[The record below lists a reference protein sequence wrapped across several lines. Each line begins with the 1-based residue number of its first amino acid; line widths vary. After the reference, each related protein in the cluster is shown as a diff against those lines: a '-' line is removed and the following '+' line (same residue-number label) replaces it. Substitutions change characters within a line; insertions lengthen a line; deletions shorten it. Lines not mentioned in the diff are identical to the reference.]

1 MTDPFLVTSSA
12 YNNFADVYYELQIM
26 CSDRVDP
33 SDPVLGK
40 CEPQAASESIFPQTK
55 SPVPSTNTEERAC
68 ASSIEER
75 IA

>member
-40 CEPQAASESIFPQTK
+40 CEPQAASESIFP
-55 SPVPSTNTEERAC
+55 
-68 ASSIEER
+68 
-75 IA
+75 